1 MPAQTT
7 PAQTTNLFLL
17 EDLEDVSRTSE
28 LAEGDLDALRSVAD
42 WIKTYVV
49 EPHRPRDAHLVRRGG
64 VPCQFPAIA
73 NRGANRLARRSRTE
87 QA

>member
-28 LAEGDLDALRSVAD
+28 LADADLDALRSVAD
-42 WIKTYVV
+42 WITSYV
-49 EPHRPRDAHLVRRGG
+49 L
-64 VPCQFPAIA
+64 
-73 NRGANRLARRSRTE
+73 E
-87 QA
+87 QHGLL